1 VEFWE
6 NKKNFLM
13 DPRVLSNS
21 RRVNNSET
29 KKRAH
34 NNIEE
39 EKLNQWVLD
48 CRNENI
54 CVTIKGIYFNFIN
67 FFQLKILI

>member
-1 VEFWE
+1 
-6 NKKNFLM
+6 M

-21 RRVNNSET
+21 RRVNNPET

-34 NNIEE
+34 NKIDE

-48 CRNENI
+48 CRNEHI

-67 FFQLKILI
+67 FF

>member
-1 VEFWE
+1 MEFWE